1 LGDALFTNGVNMDTK
16 KQKEVFDM
24 LKAMVRMVEAF
35 SYSTTLGKS
44 QAERLREAKRLI
56 IEVELS
62 K

>member
-1 LGDALFTNGVNMDTK
+1 MDTK

-56 IEVELS
+56 IEVQLS
-62 K
+62 Q